1 MSNITND
8 ELRSKLTT
16 YLQKSFP
23 DDDIN
28 ESVTTVMLNVMG
40 YASKLGRDINI
51 IEIYKE
57 LRALDSPDDMSKWF
71 NEYILGDKINKK
83 IQAASKY
90 DPVKTTANPIDITMG
105 QANKILH
112 GNLPVDNETD
122 YEIAIEEIRKA
133 IFRDLREEYIRK
145 RCKYNR
151 DGSIDRALN
160 IEELTKLRTEAAKL
174 VNSNSEVRE
183 LERNNSNNKNTALIL
198 NERAVD
204 FKYKIEVLKEGFC
217 NKYRVTPESFDM
229 FFQALYG
236 DNLDLMNGG
245 IEALRIMN
253 DKEAFHKH
261 ILEFKDLLIYDDKT
275 PLDKPVYISEFVKKI
290 DKEEEEM
297 LADSGRKTADPMAA
311 ALFDEMVDL
320 LHKKE
325 RREMGVPVESKTVGL
340 NKDEEAKFTKVIQ
353 RIRTR
358 R

>member
-1 MSNITND
+1 MDNITNADLRNRLTLYLKNNFPND
-8 ELRSKLTT
+8 E
-16 YLQKSFP
+16 
-23 DDDIN
+23 IN

-40 YASKLGRDINI
+40 YASKLGREINI

-57 LRALDSPDDMSKWF
+57 LRSLEGPDAMNKWF

-83 IQAASKY
+83 IQAAAEY
-90 DPVKTTANPIDITMG
+90 DPVKTTANPMDITMG
-105 QANKILH
+105 QADKILH
-112 GNLPVDNETD
+112 GNLPIENETD

-145 RCKYNR
+145 RNKYNR

-160 IEELTKLRTEAAKL
+160 IDELTKLRTEAAKL

-204 FKYKIEVLKEGFC
+204 FKYKIEQLKEGFC
-217 NKYRVTPESFDM
+217 NKYRVTPDSFDI

-245 IEALRIMN
+245 LEALKLMN
-253 DKEAFHKH
+253 DKDAFKKH
-261 ILEFKDLLIYDDKT
+261 LLEFKDLLIYDYNT
-275 PLDKPVYISEFVKKI
+275 PLDKPIYISEFVKKI

-297 LADSGRKTADPMAA
+297 LADSSRKIADPMAA

-320 LHKKE
+320 IHKKE
-325 RREMGVPVESKTVGL
+325 RREMGVPVESSVGL
-340 NKDEEAKFTKVIQ
+340 NRDGKTKVTKVIQ

>member
-1 MSNITND
+1 MENISND
-8 ELRSKLTT
+8 DLRSRLTI
-16 YLQKSFP
+16 YLKKDFP
-23 DDDIN
+23 NDVIN
-28 ESVTTVMLNVMG
+28 ESVTTVMLNVIG
-40 YASKLGRDINI
+40 YASKLGREINI
-51 IEIYKE
+51 KEIYKE
-57 LRALDSPDDMSKWF
+57 LRALDSPESMSKWF

-83 IQAASKY
+83 IQAASQF
-90 DPVKTTANPIDITMG
+90 DPVKTTANPMDMTMG
-105 QANKILH
+105 QADKIIH
-112 GNLPVDNETD
+112 GNLPVENETD

-145 RCKYNR
+145 RNKYNR

-160 IEELTKLRTEAAKL
+160 IDELSKLRTEAAKL

-217 NKYRVTPESFDM
+217 NKYRVTPDSFDM

-236 DNLDLMNGG
+236 DNLDLMAGG
-245 IEALRIMN
+245 IEALKIMN
-253 DKEAFHKH
+253 DKEAFKKH
-261 ILEFKDLLIYDDKT
+261 LLEFKDLLIYDSKT
-275 PLDKPVYISEFVKKI
+275 PLDKPVYVSEFVKKI
-290 DKEEEEM
+290 DAEEEEM

-320 LHKKE
+320 ISKKE
-325 RREMGVPVESKTVGL
+325 RREMGMPIEPAKVGL
-340 NKDEEAKFTKVIQ
+340 NKGEESKVTKVIQ

>member
-1 MSNITND
+1 MDNISNN
-8 ELRSKLTT
+8 ELHSRLTSFLKSK
-16 YLQKSFP
+16 FP

-28 ESVTTVMLNVMG
+28 ESVTTVMINVMG
-40 YASKLGRDINI
+40 YALKLGREINVVDI
-51 IEIYKE
+51 YRE
-57 LRALDSPDDMSKWF
+57 LRSLDSSEAMNKWF

-83 IQAASKY
+83 IQAASKF

-105 QANKILH
+105 QADKIIR
-112 GNLPVDNETD
+112 GNLPVENETD
-122 YEIAIEEIRKA
+122 YEIAIDEIHKS
-133 IFRDLREEYIRK
+133 IFRDLREEYLRK
-145 RCKYNR
+145 RSKYNSN
-151 DGSIDRALN
+151 GTLDRALN
-160 IEELTKLRTEAAKL
+160 IEELTKLRIEASKL

-217 NKYRVTPESFDM
+217 NKYRVTPESFDI

-236 DNLDLMNGG
+236 DNLDLMSGG
-245 IEALRIMN
+245 IEALKVMN

-261 ILEFKDLLIYDDKT
+261 IIEFKDLLIYDTKT
-275 PLDKPVYISEFVKKI
+275 PLNKPVYISEFVKKI
-290 DKEEEEM
+290 DAEEEM
-297 LADSGRKTADPMAA
+297 FLIESGKKTTDPMAA

-320 LHKKE
+320 IQKKE
-325 RREMGVPVESKTVGL
+325 QREMGVEVNNSGPGL
-340 NKDEEAKFTKVIQ
+340 NTDEQAKVTKVIQ